1 MLLTGNEIFSQ
12 GIIINGSRER
22 IRDASYDLGI
32 ERMIHQG
39 EEIASELLKIA
50 PHETVILIS
59 EETVKIPNGYMGH
72 ALPKTG
78 LSNKGILALST
89 GIVDPGYEGKISST
103 MVNFSKEAV
112 ELEKHEDR

>member
-50 PHETVILIS
+50 PHES
-59 EETVKIPNGYMGH
+59 SNFDFETVKIERLHGSC
-72 ALPKTG
+72 A
-78 LSNKGILALST
+78 S
-89 GIVDPGYEGKISST
+89 
-103 MVNFSKEAV
+103 
-112 ELEKHEDR
+112 